1 MTLWTIVHQAPL
13 SMGFSR
19 QEHWSGL
26 PFPSPG
32 DLSNPGIKHASPAL
46 AGEFFTA
53 EPPGS
58 PTQVRKKPTLNE
70 LLRYPYICKSIF
82 GYPYY
87 AYSLVCKLE
96 YYDYK
101 AWLVTFQIYFFIV
114 LLYCS
119 LHSSKFSLYFP
130 FYSFTPGLQ
139 YYLSTDLHIII
150 IIFVSSGKVFFML
163 IF

>member
-1 MTLWTIVHQAPL
+1 MGNSGKAELCCHVWLIVTLWTIVHQAPL

-119 LHSSKFSLYFP
+119 LHSSKFS
-130 FYSFTPGLQ
+130 
-139 YYLSTDLHIII
+139 
-150 IIFVSSGKVFFML
+150 FVLPVL
-163 IF
+163 